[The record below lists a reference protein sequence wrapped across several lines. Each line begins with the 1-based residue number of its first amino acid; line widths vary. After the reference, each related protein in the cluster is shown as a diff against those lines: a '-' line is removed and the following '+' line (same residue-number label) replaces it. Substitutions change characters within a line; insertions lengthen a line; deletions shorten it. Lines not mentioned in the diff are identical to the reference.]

1 MNKELA
7 KNSTLKNFYFLSIFK
22 NFRGIDYRNSAI
34 DTD

>member
-7 KNSTLKNFYFLSIFK
+7 RNLTLKNFYFLSIFI